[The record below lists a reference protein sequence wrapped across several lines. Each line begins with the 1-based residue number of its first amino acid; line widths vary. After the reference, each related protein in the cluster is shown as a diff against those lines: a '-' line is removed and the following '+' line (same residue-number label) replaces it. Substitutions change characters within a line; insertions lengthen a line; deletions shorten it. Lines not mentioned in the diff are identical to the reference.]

1 MVLDNSHSHTHTHSL
16 TLTHG
21 LTYIH
26 THTDIKFIPKRIY
39 FLMNVPILKYII
51 LKYWKR
57 K

>member
-51 LKYWKR
+51 L
-57 K
+57 